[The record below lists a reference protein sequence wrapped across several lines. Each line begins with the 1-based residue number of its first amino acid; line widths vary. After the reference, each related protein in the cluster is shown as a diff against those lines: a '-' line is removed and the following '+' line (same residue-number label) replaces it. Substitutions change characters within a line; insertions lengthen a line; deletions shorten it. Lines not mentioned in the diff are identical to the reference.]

1 VPRPEDVAGAVA
13 RATRSLRAERRWSLE
28 ALASR
33 AGISKGMLVQIE
45 QARTNPS
52 LTTLCRLADAF
63 GVTLAQ
69 LVELS
74 EAPTVRVVE
83 GDEAV
88 RLWEGGSGSWADLLL
103 GTDQREHVELW
114 NWQLAPGDER
124 PSEAHAEGTQEM
136 VAVQAGTLTLHVGES
151 EHVVPRGG
159 GALFAADRPHRY
171 ANHTK
176 RPVRFVLVVLQ
187 AASDLDEWSAALD
200 DDRR

>member
-1 VPRPEDVAGAVA
+1 
-13 RATRSLRAERRWSLE
+13 
-28 ALASR
+28 
-33 AGISKGMLVQIE
+33 MLVQIE

-74 EAPTVRVVE
+74 EAPSVRVVRAE
-83 GDEAV
+83 EAV
-88 RLWEGGSGSWADLLL
+88 RLWEGGPGSAADLLV

-114 NWQLAPGDER
+114 SWQLAPGDER

-136 VAVQAGTLTLHVGES
+136 VAVESGTLTLHVGETS
-151 EHVVPRGG
+151 HIVPRGG
-159 GALFAADRPHRY
+159 AALFAADRPHRY
-171 ANHTK
+171 ANATK

-187 AASDLDEWSAALD
+187 ATSDLEDWSEALSHPPE
-200 DDRR
+200 